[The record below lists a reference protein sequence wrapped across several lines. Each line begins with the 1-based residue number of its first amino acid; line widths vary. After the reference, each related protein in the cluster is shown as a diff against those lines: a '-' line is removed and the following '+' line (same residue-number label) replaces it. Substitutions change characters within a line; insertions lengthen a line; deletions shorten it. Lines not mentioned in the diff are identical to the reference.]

1 MCSVGDVRCQDDD
14 DWRTVD
20 VVEQEHQT
28 LACSSVWC
36 SWIIHGLQCS
46 AGIWGKCLAIFWGMF
61 TENIRGFFGGIL
73 HGDLSGRIV
82 QMQMSRGTSEEHCDE
97 TQDYKCLRIAVI
109 ISVTL
114 VNTHTHTHTL
124 THRQMDS
131 FWLAILLARACL
143 NQLLIM
149 IRSLTTLCNHSP
161 SKTRLIAIMNLVA
174 KLEIIYATL
183 PNHVGLPEYCLSLL
197 PHGTYY
203 YIQTRHGERGKVG
216 SSESLALVVA
226 AAAAARSGSA

>member
-1 MCSVGDVRCQDDD
+1 
-14 DWRTVD
+14 
-20 VVEQEHQT
+20 
-28 LACSSVWC
+28 
-36 SWIIHGLQCS
+36 
-46 AGIWGKCLAIFWGMF
+46 MF

-131 FWLAILLARACL
+131 F
-143 NQLLIM
+143 
-149 IRSLTTLCNHSP
+149 
-161 SKTRLIAIMNLVA
+161 
-174 KLEIIYATL
+174 
-183 PNHVGLPEYCLSLL
+183 
-197 PHGTYY
+197 
-203 YIQTRHGERGKVG
+203 
-216 SSESLALVVA
+216 
-226 AAAAARSGSA
+226 